1 MWLKN
6 HPHALLA
13 DEVGLGKTVTTAA
26 YLGHLADTKVIA
38 TGNRRERALLVI
50 PAALIPQWRGEL
62 ARFLAGLSVADSSQK
77 SYTNPSKKE
86 ALANL
91 QMYGQAGPDLTL
103 VSYEHLRTRKDVL
116 AHERF
121 ISVVLDEASA
131 VKGRGKEHDAAYEVT
146 KAAKHTLALTATP
159 VETDVMGTWGI
170 LRAIRAP
177 GLPTQQQWGEDY
189 VLWTEGY
196 QPRYGPRVE
205 PKPDGVRTENLPA
218 LRQYLSGVLLQR
230 TAADVGLSLPQF
242 VGPSLQ
248 WVDLTPPQQAA
259 YDRAEQLTD
268 LLGHQRREE
277 ACGWVNGRSAKAE
290 AALRWLLA
298 RPDVDKAVVWAER
311 LDHLT
316 VMGELLT
323 AAGIGWVRIDG
334 SNDQGERAA
343 AADAFRNDPAVRVLL
358 GSSVLQR
365 GLNLQHA
372 RVLLSLGATFN
383 HADDEQRA
391 GRIRRIGSPHATYE
405 HVAFVANVPHEWR
418 KAARVANRAEDA
430 AAVLE

>member
-1 MWLKN
+1 
-6 HPHALLA
+6 
-13 DEVGLGKTVTTAA
+13 
-26 YLGHLADTKVIA
+26 
-38 TGNRRERALLVI
+38 LLVV
-50 PAALIPQWRGEL
+50 PAALIPQWRAEL
-62 ARFLAGLSVADSSQK
+62 ARFLPGLSVADSSEK
-77 SYTNPSKKE
+77 SFANPSRKQ
-86 ALANL
+86 ALASL

-103 VSYEHLRTRKDVL
+103 VSYEHLGRRKDVL

-121 ISVVLDEASA
+121 TAVVLDEASA

-146 KAAKHTLALTATP
+146 KAAKQTLALTATP

-177 GLPTQQQWGEDY
+177 GLPTQQQWGADY
-189 VLWTEGY
+189 VVWTEGY

-242 VGPSLQ
+242 VGPNLE

-259 YDRAEQLTD
+259 YDRAEKLKD

-290 AALRWLLA
+290 AALRWLLG
-298 RPDVDKAVVWAER
+298 RPDVEKAVVWAER
-311 LDHLT
+311 LAHLD
-316 VMGELLT
+316 VMADLLT

-334 SNDQGERAA
+334 SNDKGERA
-343 AADAFRNDPAVRVLL
+343 DSSEAFRDDPNVRVLL
-358 GSSVLQR
+358 GSNVLQR

-372 RVLLSLGATFN
+372 RVLLSLGSTWN

-405 HVAFVANVPHEWR
+405 HVTFLTQTPHELR
-418 KAARVANRAEDA
+418 KASQVATRADDA
-430 AAVLE
+430 AAVLA